1 MSAATGA
8 LAVAALSTLFPALIG
23 NNITVEHVPLYLLPV
38 RPMLGMAATGTAKFS
53 GRSAA
58 AGGIAETATESLS
71 DAETELKVPYSFAS
85 TKYKNVSAVTG
96 DAEGV
101 TDAIQSAYGAESL
114 IGSEAS
120 VLLAEL
126 MDANVRLNQGIC
138 TDFYAGTYLT
148 DSIADIIDST
158 GTVGNL
164 APGTYTEWVSVED
177 SVTASALSLTE
188 IRKKLSTPIFT
199 ACNEKPSFYLCD
211 PTTYDRIYALLG
223 SSVQFITEKM
233 LPAPERRPGEM
244 PSAARK
250 VLLAGM
256 DAFTLDGIPV
266 IRDANCTANTIYAI
280 NSKYMWFEQL
290 VRKQAPMAGALTA
303 LNPSLNPSPEL
314 IAEMNGAARGFAGV
328 RPFFKELG
336 ATGDHTVVGA
346 YARMALVTNKRRAH
360 GKLLIT
366 GT

>member
-1 MSAATGA
+1 M
-8 LAVAALSTLFPALIG
+8 
-23 NNITVEHVPLYLLPV
+23 
-38 RPMLGMAATGTAKFS
+38 
-53 GRSAA
+53 
-58 AGGIAETATESLS
+58 
-71 DAETELKVPYSFAS
+71 
-85 TKYKNVSAVTG
+85 
-96 DAEGV
+96 
-101 TDAIQSAYGAESL
+101 TDAIQTAYGAESL
-114 IGSEAS
+114 IGREGS

-126 MDANVRLNQGIC
+126 MDANIRLNQGVC
-138 TDFYAGTYLT
+138 ADFYAGTYLT

-199 ACNEKPSFYLCD
+199 ACNEKPSFYLVD
-211 PTTYDRIYALLG
+211 PTTYDRLYALLG
-223 SSVQFITEKM
+223 SSISFITEKVM
-233 LPAPERRPGEM
+233 PAPERRPGEM
-244 PSAARK
+244 PAPARK

-256 DAFTLDGIPV
+256 DAFTIDGIPV

-280 NSKYMWFEQL
+280 NGKYMWFEQL
-290 VRKQAPMAGALTA
+290 VRKQDPISSALAA
-303 LNPSLNPSPEL
+303 LNPTLNPTPEL
-314 IAEMNGAARGFAGV
+314 IAEMNGAARGFSGI

-336 ATGDHTVVGA
+336 PTGDHTVVGA